1 MDEELAYIVTAKIF
15 ALSAYRLL
23 KNDAVK
29 AGEIIQ
35 DYKTVLTKEEYMK
48 YMDSFIREE
57 TFS

>member
-15 ALSAYRLL
+15 ALSAYWLL